1 MIKIIR
7 MLLRVSIAIS
17 LLGSMARREMS
28 RLIGTIIS
36 GVSRPHFP
44 LIILESSLVQSSLPV
59 LRAFANDRG
68 ATTYVLLYSLL
79 YPPSTLVENL
89 SREGLSVVDRT
100 TEVPGYSDTCPDL
113 PEFILNKARQGVT
126 HHLRLMD
133 DINESHI

>member
-7 MLLRVSIAIS
+7 MLSKVSIAIS

-59 LRAFANDRG
+59 LRAFANDRD

-113 PEFILNKARQGVT
+113 PEFILNKAKQGVT
-126 HHLRLMD
+126 HQLRLMD